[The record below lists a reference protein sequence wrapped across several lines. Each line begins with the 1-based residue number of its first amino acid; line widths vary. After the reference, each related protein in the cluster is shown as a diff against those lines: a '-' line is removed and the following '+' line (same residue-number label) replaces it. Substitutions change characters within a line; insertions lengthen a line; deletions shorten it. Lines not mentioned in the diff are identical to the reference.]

1 MTTRSKNTSNLV
13 QAAREDLR
21 FFSNPGRNHREQ
33 WVFEHWCALTR
44 RNPGDYRKGE
54 SPDFDS
60 AGEAVEITEV
70 QRPGRKRG
78 DEARK
83 EVEALQLGNIP
94 DPTDGGDLKSVIEH
108 AHCWVASAIAKKAQK
123 YGIKANDWILLV
135 YVNYSFSDRT
145 QWDRVR
151 QFVATLSTFKA
162 VHVLTADAANFHIL
176 KP

>member
-1 MTTRSKNTSNLV
+1 MTTRSENTSNLV
-13 QAAREDLR
+13 QASRDDLR
-21 FFSNPGRNHREQ
+21 FFSNPGRNDREQ
-33 WVFEHWCALTR
+33 WVFEHWCALTGR
-44 RNPGDYRKGE
+44 TPGNYNKGE
-54 SPDFDS
+54 SPDFYS

-70 QRPGRKRG
+70 QQPGRRRG

-83 EVEALQLGNIP
+83 AVEALQLGNVP
-94 DPTDGGDLKSVIEH
+94 DATDGGDLKSVLEH
-108 AHCWVASAIAKKAQK
+108 AHSWITSAIGKKAQK

-151 QFVATLSTFKA
+151 PVCGDCLFFKA
-162 VHVLTADAANFHIL
+162 VHVVTADAANFHIL